1 LNLALLS
8 PKLLKKHVDFD
19 PELVDSVLVFFV
31 LNL

>member
-8 PKLLKKHVDFD
+8 PKLLKKHVDFNS
-19 PELVDSVLVFFV
+19 ELVDSVLVFFV